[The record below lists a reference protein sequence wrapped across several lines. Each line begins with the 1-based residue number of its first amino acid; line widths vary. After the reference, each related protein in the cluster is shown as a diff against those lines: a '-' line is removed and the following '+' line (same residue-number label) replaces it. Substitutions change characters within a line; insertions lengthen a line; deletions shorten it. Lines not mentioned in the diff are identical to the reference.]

1 MVDRFISTAAAVLTY
16 GDPCILGVG
25 RFTSDDFSLWSSS
38 FWKNLIPNPVFR
50 FDLLIKTISVSF

>member
-1 MVDRFISTAAAVLTY
+1 
-16 GDPCILGVG
+16 LGVG